1 MSDPNVPAA
10 PPPEDAASPEPEPEP
25 APQRTFPP
33 PPGASATGAVGPET
47 VERFGRL
54 VRHFPVA
61 VSAEAMALAW
71 ANREDGPH
79 GATVVVE
86 HEVGARGFHG
96 SIWTVPPAGSLV
108 CAVVL
113 RPRLAADEG
122 DVTWL
127 LTGLAALDGAEAASG
142 RTLSAWWPAA
152 VVDGSDEVAS
162 VKVEVQLGPGQ
173 VKNVVS
179 TMRFDLAKLGLASEQ
194 RDQLLESVVGAVDRA
209 AARLDEDGAPA
220 LAAAYQARCAV
231 VGKRVKIKLR
241 PKGETRGTVRGIDRA
256 ARLEIASASGMIER
270 VGIDQMRELT
280 VV

>member
-1 MSDPNVPAA
+1 MSDADGPVTQPPNDAPSPSPGPA
-10 PPPEDAASPEPEPEP
+10 PP
-25 APQRTFPP
+25 RTFPP
-33 PPGASATGAVGPET
+33 PPGAPATGTVGPET
-47 VERFGRL
+47 VERFGHP
-54 VRHFPVA
+54 VRDFPVA

-79 GATVVVE
+79 GATVIVE
-86 HEVGARGFHG
+86 HEIRPSGFHG
-96 SIWTVPPAGSLV
+96 VIWTTAPADTLA

-127 LTGLAALDGAEAASG
+127 LTGLAALEGAEAASG
-142 RTLSAWWPAA
+142 RTLATWWPAT
-152 VVDGSDEVAS
+152 VVDGPEEVSA
-162 VKVEVQLGPGQ
+162 VRVEVQLGPGQ

-179 TMRFDLAKLGLASEQ
+179 TMRFDLAKLGLTSEQ
-194 RDQLLESVVGAVDRA
+194 RDELLESVVGAVDRA
-209 AARLDEDGAPA
+209 AARLDEEGAPA
-220 LAAAYQARCAV
+220 LAAAYEARCAV

-256 ARLEIASASGMIER
+256 ARLEIASPSGMIER